1 MDKIN
6 ELEGKLEQ
14 NKKQVANGQKLLAE
28 SEDNIKDVKN
38 KISAN
43 KENAKKL
50 EELTGKKAD
59 LQKKID
65 QAQKDI
71 KSNQGAIDEKKSIVE
86 NLKKDLE
93 AQKLKTTEIQTKLY
107 RAKGIVIP
115 RRKDRDAEKSSEGKN
130 KKIDEAKKK
139 EIKKHINR
147 LKEAVAENKISVKAG
162 EFLLEKAPK
171 QIAPVKDKL
180 TMLVNNAKG
189 IIEKSEKVLTKLEGL
204 VD

>member
-1 MDKIN
+1 MPTW
-6 ELEGKLEQ
+6 
-14 NKKQVANGQKLLAE
+14 NG
-28 SEDNIKDVKN
+28 
-38 KISAN
+38 
-43 KENAKKL
+43 
-50 EELTGKKAD
+50 
-59 LQKKID
+59 
-65 QAQKDI
+65 
-71 KSNQGAIDEKKSIVE
+71 
-86 NLKKDLE
+86 
-93 AQKLKTTEIQTKLY
+93 IQPLY
-107 RAKGIVIP
+107 R
-115 RRKDRDAEKSSEGKN
+115 AEKSSEGKN

-180 TMLVNNAKG
+180 TMLINNAKG